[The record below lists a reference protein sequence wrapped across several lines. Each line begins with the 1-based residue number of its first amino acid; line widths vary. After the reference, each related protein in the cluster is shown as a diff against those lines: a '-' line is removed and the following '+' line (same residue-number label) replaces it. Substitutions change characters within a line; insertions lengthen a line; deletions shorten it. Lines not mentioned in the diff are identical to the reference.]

1 MRIQEEV
8 ENERDRAEELE
19 IKFQQKGLEVEDRET
34 QISLL
39 KNEIKDRDI
48 IIEALKEEVEQI
60 TRERNDL
67 NEDNLGLIQKH
78 DKVYVELHEL
88 EF

>member
-1 MRIQEEV
+1 M
-8 ENERDRAEELE
+8 
-19 IKFQQKGLEVEDRET
+19 
-34 QISLL
+34 L